1 MKKLLSIVIPTY
13 NRVKFLKRCLKSIDL
28 KSKNIEIIIIDDG
41 SFYDV
46 KKKFKNYGKKVKIY
60 RIKNSGRTYALFY
73 GINKATS
80 KYSMIMDDDDY
91 FIKNKLNIVLK
102 LLKDNENFNS
112 VNCFAFGTIIKKK
125 NKTIRCLLP
134 NKISNFLSLRADDKI
149 NFDIKEIVS
158 TNLLK
163 NVIKKIKIKEN
174 RRIPTGLIWAIL
186 SEEYKC
192 KSFSQPLVVKQYYS
206 DGISNNIKF
215 SKFRDP
221 KYMYYLYKIY
231 TKSKGYK
238 SIFFRLKSYINL
250 SRYSF
255 HLKDKKEFNFFDI
268 FGYLVFLYDYM
279 FIKLNEKKNK
289 NFTYN

>member
-28 KSKNIEIIIIDDG
+28 KHIKINEIIVDDG

-46 KKKFKNYGKKVKIY
+46 KKNLKIMEKIKIY

-125 NKTIRCLLP
+125 
-134 NKISNFLSLRADDKI
+134 
-149 NFDIKEIVS
+149 
-158 TNLLK
+158 
-163 NVIKKIKIKEN
+163 
-174 RRIPTGLIWAIL
+174 
-186 SEEYKC
+186 
-192 KSFSQPLVVKQYYS
+192 
-206 DGISNNIKF
+206 
-215 SKFRDP
+215 
-221 KYMYYLYKIY
+221 
-231 TKSKGYK
+231 
-238 SIFFRLKSYINL
+238 
-250 SRYSF
+250 
-255 HLKDKKEFNFFDI
+255 
-268 FGYLVFLYDYM
+268 
-279 FIKLNEKKNK
+279 
-289 NFTYN
+289 